1 MYSAMYLGRIVAL
14 ADFPHTVRRLAVR
27 FNKVRH
33 PDDFILLVI
42 LDHIRL
48 LDDRHEI
55 LGMTNLPLQ
64 AFPDLVSP
72 VLSVCGFVKGARC
85 QDHLRHGQQSRDN
98 NRWGSDIPDRETK
111 QAQHLSD

>member
-72 VLSVCGFVKGARC
+72 VLSVCDLAQRNAM
-85 QDHLRHGQQSRDN
+85 SRSPSP
-98 NRWGSDIPDRETK
+98 RTTISR
-111 QAQHLSD
+111 